1 MNFRMRGR
9 DVSTLECD
17 DLILEM
23 FQHFFKT
30 ISLKHQENIFSSME
44 TIMSLVIEEK
54 EQISKELMSC
64 LL

>member
-1 MNFRMRGR
+1 MRGR

-23 FQHFFKT
+23 FQHFFKI
-30 ISLKHQENIFSSME
+30 ISLKHHENIFSSME
-44 TIMSLVIEEK
+44 TIMSLVIEGSE
-54 EQISKELMSC
+54 EISKELMSC